1 MEAAAQRIIETTRRD
16 WEKQMDNRLMSEN
29 DLRDVTGLKRHS
41 LQADWFRRHFGITPV
56 QRADGRIILTW
67 AAFEALQAKR
77 AGVLPGSTAPLR
89 TALVPIR
96 KAA

>member
-1 MEAAAQRIIETTRRD
+1 
-16 WEKQMDNRLMSEN
+16 MDTRLMSEQ
-29 DLRDVTGLKRHS
+29 DLRDVTGKKRHS
-41 LQADWFRRHFGITPV
+41 AQAAWFSLHFGVTPV

-77 AGVLPGSTAPLR
+77 AGVLPGAATPGRTPLIP
-89 TALVPIR
+89 LR